1 MDIIEGL
8 LVIVGGILAI
18 SGLIV
23 AKKPDA
29 KQLLDKLT
37 PFQALIG
44 VALLAF
50 GLFNLLRSFGTP
62 SIFDIIK
69 IAPLLGIA
77 TLAMI
82 VCSVLLGFMFGM
94 PQIAKW
100 IPGEGA
106 AEQKGV
112 ELSKKL
118 APFQMIFGLVGIGAT
133 LIYFLYRFGILKLTF

>member
-37 PFQALIG
+37 PFQAVIG
-44 VALLAF
+44 IALLAF

-69 IAPLLGIA
+69 IAPLLGLA

-100 IPGEGA
+100 IPGDSP
-106 AEQKGV
+106 AEQKGM

-118 APFQMIFGLVGIGAT
+118 APFQVIFGLIGIGAT
-133 LIYFLYRFGILKLTF
+133 LIYFLYRFGILKLSF